1 MPDPHPTNEFVP
13 VSFQLRNGRRVTVR
27 EIRPEDKD
35 AIHDAI
41 GHLSADSR
49 YTRFMAAVSDVPDRM
64 LEKATHPAPDREFA
78 LVAVSEDEG
87 REVIVAGTRYASTAG
102 SESCEFAI
110 TIVDDWQG
118 QGLASKLLQMLIDAA
133 RAHGFKTMEGY
144 VLSRNA
150 PMRALAKR
158 LGFHEGPCPGDAT
171 VRIVTRPLDGDAS
184 PPA

>member
-1 MPDPHPTNEFVP
+1 MPDPRPTNEFAP
-13 VSFQLRNGRRVTVR
+13 VSFELRNGRRVTVR
-27 EIRPEDKD
+27 EIRPEDKE
-35 AIHDAI
+35 AMHEAI

-64 LEKATHPAPDREFA
+64 LEKATHPVPDREFA
-78 LVAVSEDEG
+78 LVAVCEDED

-118 QGLASKLLQMLIDAA
+118 QGMASRLLQTLIDAA

-144 VLSRNA
+144 VLSANA
-150 PMRALAKR
+150 PMRGLAKR
-158 LGFHEGPCPGDAT
+158 LGFHDSACPGDAT